1 MDQRLD
7 PLMRASR
14 VVTAVIVRSLSST
27 APDLSVT
34 QLRVLSL
41 VGTQAEPMT
50 VGDVAA
56 ALAVNPSNASRTCD
70 RLDALGLLRRQP
82 SATDRRQVELRLTD
96 EGAALLDS
104 VLEQRRALLAEVVDQ
119 MDPAVQDQLLEAL
132 EEFAAA
138 AGRLALI
145 RPAESGDDHLMAWLR

>member
-70 RLDALGLLRRQP
+70 RLDAVGLLLRQP